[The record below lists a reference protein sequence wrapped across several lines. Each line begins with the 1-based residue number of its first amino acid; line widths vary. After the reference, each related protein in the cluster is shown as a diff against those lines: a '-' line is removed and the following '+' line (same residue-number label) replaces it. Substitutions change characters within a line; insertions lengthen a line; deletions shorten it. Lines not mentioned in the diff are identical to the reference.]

1 MLPQLSC
8 QQGFALRVA
17 SFWLACP
24 ALVIA
29 QIPETLPLWEVG
41 AFAAGVSQQA
51 YPGASQR
58 IDRALL
64 LPYFIYRGKLFRAD
78 QGTVGLRAIKTD
90 TLEIDI
96 GFGGAFGSN
105 SKAIEARKG
114 MPDLG
119 TLVEFGPR
127 VKWKLGNAPGTTPD
141 TLAGNGQ
148 LRAEVALR
156 SVFDLSDSFKGKGIV
171 LEPELIY
178 AYAASNGWRTSTS
191 LGLVFGDERLAD
203 TFYGVAPIYATAGR
217 SAYSASAGLITSRL
231 SVSLTRSLTPNFR
244 IFGFARVASV
254 EGSANLA
261 SPLVRQMTG
270 STVGV
275 GLTYVL
281 ARSTALSTD

>member
-1 MLPQLSC
+1 MLLRLSC
-8 QQGFALRVA
+8 QNVFALLAA
-17 SFWLACP
+17 SFWVACP
-24 ALVIA
+24 SLATA
-29 QIPETLPLWEVG
+29 QTQETLPLWEVG
-41 AFAAGVSQQA
+41 AFATGVSQQA

-58 IDRALL
+58 VDRALV
-64 LPYFIYRGKLFRAD
+64 LPYFIYRGKFFRAD

-90 TLEIDI
+90 TMEVDI
-96 GFGGAFGSN
+96 GVGGAFGSN
-105 SKAIEARKG
+105 SNAIEARKG

-127 VKWKLGNAPGTTPD
+127 VQWKLGNTPD
-141 TLAGNGQ
+141 AMAGVGR
-148 LRAEVALR
+148 LRAELALR
-156 SVFDLSDSFKGKGIV
+156 GVFDLSDGFKDRGIA

-178 AYAASNGWRTSTS
+178 AYAASNGWRASTS

-217 SAYSASAGLITSRL
+217 SAYIASAGLIASRL
-231 SVSLTRSLTPNFR
+231 SVSLTRTLSPNFR

-270 STVGV
+270 STVGL

-281 ARSTALSTD
+281 ARSTAASTD